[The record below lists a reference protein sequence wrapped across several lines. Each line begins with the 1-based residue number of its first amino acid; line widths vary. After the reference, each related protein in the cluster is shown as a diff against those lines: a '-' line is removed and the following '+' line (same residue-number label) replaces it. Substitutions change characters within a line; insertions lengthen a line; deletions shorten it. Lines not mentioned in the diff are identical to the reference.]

1 MTRLKQIIPVLR
13 VHDMQRSIDF
23 YCDVLKFELLWR
35 SPDDA
40 GAEVCMLQ
48 SGATALMLSTGSQLG
63 DKPSFTGTLYFD
75 MDGVATFYEQVKN
88 QVEIVWP
95 LETMDYG
102 TLEFGLRDPDGYT
115 LAFSEDEERPA

>member
-13 VHDMQRSIDF
+13 VQEMQRSIDF

-63 DKPSFTGTLYFD
+63 DKPGFTGTLYFD
-75 MDGVATFYEQVKN
+75 MDGVATFYELVKN

-95 LETMDYG
+95 LQTMDYG

-115 LAFSEDEERPA
+115 LAFSEDDERPA